1 MDLCQYPPM
10 AEQSS
15 GGGSVV
21 FGPARAGRAAQQRER
36 VGQLQRIPA
45 GSGIFSGV
53 LRELPCRPAD
63 HHPHRRQSAGGRRRN
78 GELHGQNLPCDLY
91 GSGLVRRRDRRKQ
104 TGHIQQRRFPA
115 GEADGGG
122 GQQERVH
129 KQQFECKFAL
139 VLVAGGCLC
148 VQLLPRPQRPFL
160 RRFELELCVPRRQGR
175 SPAL

>member
-1 MDLCQYPPM
+1 M
-10 AEQSS
+10 
-15 GGGSVV
+15 V
-21 FGPARAGRAAQQRER
+21 FGPARAGRAAKQLER
-36 VGQLQRIPA
+36 LEQLQRIR
-45 GSGIFSGV
+45 GRSGIFDGV
-53 LRELPCRPAD
+53 LRELPCRPAE
-63 HHPHRRQSAGGRRRN
+63 HHPHRRKSAGGRRRN

-148 VQLLPRPQRPFL
+148 VPLLRRPRRQFL
-160 RRFELELCVPRRQGR
+160 RRFALEPCVQRQRGR